1 LCIHRRICATYL
13 LDSKHPPSTAI
24 FGRSSD
30 RTGELFA
37 SASGGERMIYNH
49 AVSKDLLGVLL
60 IATKFLGTMF
70 TGVFGILGLVTDY
83 REKTTNVIT
92 KWGRLALVG
101 IVVST
106 MVAIASQAIET
117 VLSRKEAREANAQLA
132 RQLELS
138 NSTLAEVERS
148 IFPLKDLAISYE
160 VEIPIQNPLLAA
172 YKRRLIAGIEQIR
185 DTHGRAGAALGEVVA
200 GSGGGNTVILLGPS
214 LRPTKSDGIIY
225 SLCEEHGIA
234 VLLYRKPFDLEQF
247 FQSENNK
254 RARPDLSFSIEV
266 RSPDLEYAYPSGAL
280 RFAARNMRVDPTR
293 WSGNGRIAAIP
304 DLSESQLLAT
314 VLTPDMGSGPLNGDL
329 QSLLDGIH
337 VLRTTIRIGDQ
348 NFELPSFVYRGAQS
362 VSSLPKIDF
371 APSIN

>member
-1 LCIHRRICATYL
+1 
-13 LDSKHPPSTAI
+13 
-24 FGRSSD
+24 
-30 RTGELFA
+30 
-37 SASGGERMIYNH
+37 MIYNH

-70 TGVFGILGLVTDY
+70 AGVFGILGLVTDY
-83 REKTTNVIT
+83 RDKTTNVIT

-172 YKRRLIAGIEQIR
+172 YKRRLTAGIEQMR
-185 DTHGRAGAALGEVVA
+185 NTHGRAGAALGEV
-200 GSGGGNTVILLGPS
+200 
-214 LRPTKSDGIIY
+214 
-225 SLCEEHGIA
+225 GIA

-266 RSPDLEYAYPSGAL
+266 RSPDLEYAYPSGEL
-280 RFAARNMRVDPTR
+280 RFAARSIRVDPTR

-329 QSLLDGIH
+329 QSLLDGLH
-337 VLRTTIRIGDQ
+337 VLRMTIRIGDQ
-348 NFELPSFVYRGAQS
+348 YFELPSFVYRGTQS